1 MCGKFEKRTAQGRP
15 LASLDD
21 RTGGCWAQEEAVL
34 TEQLRR
40 DGARGR
46 HAFTRPP
53 VIGWRNKAGRAD
65 ESVATRE
72 RHVRVTGPHVQRWP
86 AVRPLVAARGGLAW
100 CGGAVVYRCSCAA
113 THRGG
118 ARPSGACCTPPCCVP
133 CGPTGTRR
141 GSRGGARRPIGQRVD
156 LLRLALLQG
165 VRDQESQSGTLK
177 IQGQGPRRVACLCD
191 ERAAR
196 IGMRSVFI
204 YERRIEY

>member
-1 MCGKFEKRTAQGRP
+1 MKAWLLVSDTFVSPGRTRSP
-15 LASLDD
+15 L
-21 RTGGCWAQEEAVL
+21 
-34 TEQLRR
+34 QL
-40 DGARGR
+40 
-46 HAFTRPP
+46 
-53 VIGWRNKAGRAD
+53 
-65 ESVATRE
+65 
-72 RHVRVTGPHVQRWP
+72 WP

-141 GSRGGARRPIGQRVD
+141 DSRGGARRPIGQRVD

-204 YERRIEY
+204 YERRRVLDTWLARAGGPTATAFEVCTRRAMVAGARPVRCAYINQ